1 MNAQTKYI
9 KQDIKDQLQ
18 DPYEGGKGFEDTQ
31 GADLHHETCNTV
43 LMFNSTKDA
52 ENFLGS
58 DTFEAMKKI
67 KEYEELNFGECTTD
81 LFDARKVANM
91 LAYIL
96 GEEILSESKTL
107 QDKWDDCLSIED
119 LKQIEKEL

>member
-9 KQDIKDQLQ
+9 RQDIKDQLK
-18 DPYEGGKGFEDTQ
+18 DPYEFEDTC

-58 DTFEAMKKI
+58 NTLEAMKKI
-67 KEYEELNFGECTTD
+67 KEYEESNFGECTTD
-81 LFDARKVANM
+81 LFDAQKVANM

-96 GEEILSESKTL
+96 GEEILNESKTL
-107 QDKWDDCLSIED
+107 QDKWDDCLSIDD
-119 LKQIEKEL
+119 LKQIDKEI